1 MNESR
6 PVDTHSVAD
15 TEVTSTF
22 STVADAAEPLLLPL
36 PFPPPVLVNMDV
48 MLRWLY
54 DAARLVVVRVASIVV
69 GSSSVSISS
78 ISAFL
83 STLGMLDEEVLSREV
98 QLVG

>member
-1 MNESR
+1 
-6 PVDTHSVAD
+6 
-15 TEVTSTF
+15 
-22 STVADAAEPLLLPL
+22 
-36 PFPPPVLVNMDV
+36 
-48 MLRWLY
+48 
-54 DAARLVVVRVASIVV
+54 LVVVRVASIVV